1 MTFVRRF
8 TIKNGEELGQGYRK
22 GELAD
27 QQRETGAEDVIVMRG
42 TAPEGHNLA
51 ELESIATRLR
61 LHVVNM
67 VAPSGQGYV
76 QQGLG
81 AADIFTAL
89 YFGEAKMDTANP
101 TWEDRDRIFLTT
113 AHNTAIFYAT
123 LAERGF
129 FDIEDLKT
137 YVTDGSTLEINSS
150 ERMGPFVE
158 ATCGSLGQG
167 LSVAL
172 GCALAA
178 KRQGRPSRFYV
189 ILGDGEMQEGQI
201 WEAVML
207 AGAKGLDNLCLIVDY
222 NFVQSEGSM
231 DQVMSI
237 EPLIDKL
244 ESFGLAAQDV
254 DGNDIGALLE
264 AFEKARST
272 KGKPSF
278 IKANTVMGKGVSSLE
293 GLMFHQLRFPE
304 EVSNSARA
312 ELEAQL

>member
-1 MTFVRRF
+1 M
-8 TIKNGEELGQGYRK
+8 KAK
-22 GELAD
+22 
-27 QQRETGAEDVIVMRG
+27 
-42 TAPEGHNLA
+42 HNLS
-51 ELESIATRLR
+51 ELTAIATRLR

-81 AADIFTAL
+81 AADIFTSL
-89 YFGEAKMDTANP
+89 YFAEATMDPANP
-101 TWEDRDRIFLTT
+101 TWPDRDRVFLTT

-129 FDIEDLKT
+129 FPVEDLKT

-167 LSVAL
+167 LSVAI

-178 KRQGRPSRFYV
+178 KRQGRASRFYV
-189 ILGDGEMQEGQI
+189 IVGDGEMQEGQI
-201 WEAVML
+201 WEAAML
-207 AGAKGLDNLCLIVDY
+207 AGARGLDNLVFIVDY
-222 NFVQSEGSM
+222 NFVQSEGTM
-231 DQVMSI
+231 DKVMSL
-237 EPLIDKL
+237 EPLMDKM
-244 ESFGLAAQDV
+244 ESFGFACQEV
-254 DGNDIGALLE
+254 DGNDIAALL
-264 AFEKARST
+264 AAYDTARET

-278 IKANTVMGKGVSSLE
+278 IKANTLMGKGVPSLE
-293 GLMFHQLRFPE
+293 GLMFHQLRFPP
-304 EVSNSARA
+304 EVAASART

>member
-1 MTFVRRF
+1 M
-8 TIKNGEELGQGYRK
+8 KAK
-22 GELAD
+22 
-27 QQRETGAEDVIVMRG
+27 
-42 TAPEGHNLA
+42 HNLS
-51 ELESIATRLR
+51 ELEAIATRLR

-81 AADIFTAL
+81 AADIFTSL
-89 YFGEAKMDTANP
+89 YFAEATMDPANP
-101 TWEDRDRIFLTT
+101 SWPDRDRIFLTT

-129 FDIEDLKT
+129 FPVDDLSS

-167 LSVAL
+167 LSVAI

-178 KRQGRPSRFYV
+178 KRQGRASRFYV
-189 ILGDGEMQEGQI
+189 IVGDGEMQEGQI
-201 WEAVML
+201 WEAAML
-207 AGAKGLDNLCLIVDY
+207 AGAKGLDNLVFVVDY
-222 NFVQSEGSM
+222 NFVQSEGTM
-231 DQVMSI
+231 DKVMSL
-237 EPLIDKL
+237 EPLMGKMA
-244 ESFGLAAQDV
+244 SFGFACQEV
-254 DGNDIGALLE
+254 DGNDIAALLS
-264 AFEKARST
+264 AFDTARAT

-278 IKANTVMGKGVSSLE
+278 IKANTLMGKGVPSLE
-293 GLMFHQLRFPE
+293 GLMFHQLRFPP
-304 EVSNSARA
+304 EVAASARA